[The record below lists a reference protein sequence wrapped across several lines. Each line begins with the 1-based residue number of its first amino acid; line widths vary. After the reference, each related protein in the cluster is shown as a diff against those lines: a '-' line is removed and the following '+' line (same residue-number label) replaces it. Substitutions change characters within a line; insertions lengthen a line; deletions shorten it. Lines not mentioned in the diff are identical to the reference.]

1 MHTHNNYA
9 NTSAVEDFLY
19 TAIYGKVSDHV
30 YAGSLPSTTSL
41 PWDDMVVI
49 DCDLPIVDYDCYST
63 STVYIF
69 LYARPQADGSKNVVK
84 LAEMERKLN
93 DVLDGVVDAHYTI
106 NRQSNG
112 GDYDTAINWHRNYVH
127 LNIVITQ

>member
-1 MHTHNNYA
+1 MHHEHNNYA

-19 TAIYGKVSDHV
+19 TRIYGTVSDNV
-30 YAGSLPSTTSL
+30 FCGTLPATTNL

-49 DCDLPIVDYDCYST
+49 DCDLPIRDYDCLSL

-69 LYARPQADGSKNVVK
+69 LYARPNDNGSKNVVK

-93 DVLDGVVDAHYTI
+93 DVLDAARDDHYSV

-112 GDYDTAINWHRNYVH
+112 GDYDATINWHRNYVH
-127 LNIVITQ
+127 LNVKIS